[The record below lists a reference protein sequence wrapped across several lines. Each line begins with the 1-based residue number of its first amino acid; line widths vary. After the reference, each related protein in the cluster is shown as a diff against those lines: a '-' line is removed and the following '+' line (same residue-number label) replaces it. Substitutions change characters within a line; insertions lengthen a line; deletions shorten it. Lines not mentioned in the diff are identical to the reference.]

1 MKEPQDL
8 SLYNV
13 TRNRFPRWMG
23 EGKHLGEVDIEE

>member
-1 MKEPQDL
+1 MKEPQDS

-23 EGKHLGEVDIEE
+23 EGKYLGKVDIEE